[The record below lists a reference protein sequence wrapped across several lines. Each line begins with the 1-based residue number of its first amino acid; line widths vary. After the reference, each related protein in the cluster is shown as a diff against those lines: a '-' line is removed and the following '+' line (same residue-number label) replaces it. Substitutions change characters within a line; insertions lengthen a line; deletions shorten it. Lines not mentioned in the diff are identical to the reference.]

1 MHHISI
7 QLAQIIDELQR
18 QAKVCE
24 TVAHDAAE
32 QSLTG
37 ASSEKEKNAQE
48 AKEWMMKS
56 KVWLEAEAVVRGFMS
71 PGDTRSGARTP

>member
-1 MHHISI
+1 MQT
-7 QLAQIIDELQR
+7 QLTKIIDEMQR

-32 QSLTG
+32 ESLTG

-56 KVWLEAEAVVRGFMS
+56 KIWVEAEAVVRGFV
-71 PGDTRSGARTP
+71 